1 VRPFVRVAALA
12 FAFAV
17 AFAWPGH
24 AQEEPCPAVLQ
35 SATRLVLVTAKSM
48 STPVA
53 RVRLFERAAT
63 GESWHAVGKGEA
75 AVVGRAG
82 MAWGYAFRSLAGAG
96 EPKKLEGDQRTP
108 AGIYGIGRSFGFT
121 ALPRNDH
128 LVLKP
133 GEAICVDDPASPAYN
148 AITSRKALGPRAHG
162 EDMGRISLYRRGLVI
177 DYPSDRATR
186 AGSCIF
192 LHVWRGPAKGTNGC
206 VAMPEPRIEALQS
219 FEAGSAAIAILPENA
234 LPRFA
239 SCLPSLD

>member
-1 VRPFVRVAALA
+1 
-12 FAFAV
+12 
-17 AFAWPGH
+17 
-24 AQEEPCPAVLQ
+24 
-35 SATRLVLVTAKSM
+35 LVTAKSM

-53 RVRLFERAAT
+53 RVRLFERGAA
-63 GESWHAVGKGEA
+63 GETWHPLGTAEA

-82 MAWGYAFRSLAGAG
+82 MAWGYPFRTAAGAG
-96 EPKKLEGDQRTP
+96 EPKKMEGDRRTP

-121 ALPRNDH
+121 TFRRNDH

-148 AITSRKALGPRAHG
+148 TIGSRKTLGPAARG
-162 EDMGRISLYRRGLVI
+162 EDMGTISLYRRGLVI
-177 DYPSDRATR
+177 DYPTDRSSR

-206 VAMPEPRIEALQS
+206 VAMPESRIERLQS
-219 FEAGSAAIAILPENA
+219 FARGSAAIAILPENA